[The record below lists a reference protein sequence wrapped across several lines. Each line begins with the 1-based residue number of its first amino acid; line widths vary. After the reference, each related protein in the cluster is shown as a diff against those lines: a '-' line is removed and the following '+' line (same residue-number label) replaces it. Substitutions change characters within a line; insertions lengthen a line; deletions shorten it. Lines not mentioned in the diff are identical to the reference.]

1 MFVLCTYG
9 YLITTIIL
17 TLKQIDP
24 LFRLSERLAKVINKY
39 HINEPNKYASY
50 SRSIQLESR
59 LNGI

>member
-24 LFRLSERLAKVINKY
+24 LFRLSEGLAKVINKY
-39 HINEPNKYASY
+39 INEPNKYASY